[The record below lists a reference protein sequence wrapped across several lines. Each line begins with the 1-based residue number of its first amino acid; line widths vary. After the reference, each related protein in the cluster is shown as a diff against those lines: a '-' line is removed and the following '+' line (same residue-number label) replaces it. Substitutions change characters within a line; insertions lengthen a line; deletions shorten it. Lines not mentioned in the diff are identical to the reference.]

1 MQPLRDKDRQSSL
14 ISVRR
19 KQFVALQHRDGNIQ
33 GVGLSF
39 TIDLPMSICISEIPA
54 WTCLPEHHTELD
66 PSQPELVQ
74 QNNDYNNN
82 GDDDDEKT

>member
-1 MQPLRDKDRQSSL
+1 MSL
-14 ISVRR
+14 P
-19 KQFVALQHRDGNIQ
+19 Q
-33 GVGLSF
+33 
-39 TIDLPMSICISEIPA
+39 
-54 WTCLPEHHTELD
+54 HHTELD